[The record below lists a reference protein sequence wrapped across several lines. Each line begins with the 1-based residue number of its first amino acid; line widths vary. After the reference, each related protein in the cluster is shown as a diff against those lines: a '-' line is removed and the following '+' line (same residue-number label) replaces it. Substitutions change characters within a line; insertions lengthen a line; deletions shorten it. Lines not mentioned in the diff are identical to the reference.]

1 MTKWIFADVNHTVIR
16 HAEDGSQFEW
26 HRHEHPSNIAGHA
39 AERWRS
45 EGCPW
50 PLPYK
55 AAEPAPKAKPVSPD
69 DYARSRR
76 RDAGEPERNRRA

>member
-1 MTKWIFADVNHTVIR
+1 MTKWIFADANHTTIR

-26 HRHEHPSNIAGHA
+26 PRHTHPSNIAGHA

-50 PLPYK
+50 PAPFAPEAPK
-55 AAEPAPKAKPVSPD
+55 VEPATPD
-69 DYARSRR
+69 DNARRVRR
-76 RDAGEPERNRRA
+76 EATDIGRHRRA